1 MKNIFEKY
9 NTQKHESTFAVDL
22 KTVDHW
28 IKASELTKNDG
39 LQLNVIAIGKKNS
52 KYGDSGFIVGAV
64 MEGETIVGTV
74 MEGET
79 IGLNVP
85 KWYIETLEDMV
96 SDTEVVE
103 SIRAGGVTVKL
114 GKRTN
119 PKNGKEYP
127 SFEWDEMVLP
137 F

>member
-28 IKASELTKNDG
+28 IKASELTKNVG

-52 KYGDSGFIVGAV
+52 KYGDSGFIVG
-64 MEGETIVGTV
+64 TV
-74 MEGET
+74 LDGGT

-96 SDTEVVE
+96 TDTEVVE
-103 SIRAGGVTVKL
+103 AIRAGGVTVKL
-114 GKRTN
+114 GKRN
-119 PKNGKEYP
+119 SPKNGKEYP

>member
-9 NTQKHESTFAVDL
+9 NTKHESTFAVDL
-22 KTVDHW
+22 KTIDHW
-28 IKASELTKNDG
+28 IKASELTKNVG
-39 LQLNVIAIGKKNS
+39 LQLNVIAVGKKSS
-52 KYGDSGFIVGAV
+52 KYGDSGFIVGTV
-64 MEGETIVGTV
+64 HGEG
-74 MEGET
+74 T

-85 KWYIETLEDMV
+85 KWYIETIEDMV
-96 SDTEVVE
+96 RDSEVVE
-103 SIRAGGVTVKL
+103 AIRAGGVTVKL

-119 PKNGKEYP
+119 PKNGREYP

>member
-9 NTQKHESTFAVDL
+9 NNTKNESRFAVDL

-28 IKASELTKNDG
+28 IKSPELTKNVG

-52 KYGDSGFIVGAV
+52 KYGDSGFIVG
-64 MEGETIVGTV
+64 TV
-74 MEGET
+74 LGGGT

-85 KWYIETLEDMV
+85 KWYIETIEDMV
-96 SDTEVVE
+96 HDIEVVGA
-103 SIRAGGVTVKL
+103 IRAGGVTVKL

-119 PKNGKEYP
+119 QKNGKEYP
-127 SFEWDEMVLP
+127 TFEWYEFPVPKSMAL
-137 F
+137 

>member
-9 NTQKHESTFAVDL
+9 NTQKHESAFAVDL

-28 IKASELTKNDG
+28 IKASELIKNVG

-52 KYGDSGFIVGAV
+52 KYGDSGFIVG
-64 MEGETIVGTV
+64 TV
-74 MEGET
+74 LGGGT

-85 KWYIETLEDMV
+85 KWYIETIEEMV

-103 SIRAGGVTVKL
+103 AIRAGGVTVKL
-114 GKRTN
+114 GMHAN
-119 PKNGKEYP
+119 PKNGKVYP
-127 SFEWDEMVLP
+127 SFEWDEIVLP
-137 F
+137 Y

>member
-28 IKASELTKNDG
+28 IKASELTKNVG

-52 KYGDSGFIVGAV
+52 KYGDSGFIVG
-64 MEGETIVGTV
+64 TV
-74 MEGET
+74 LDGGT

-85 KWYIETLEDMV
+85 KWYIETIEEMV
-96 SDTEVVE
+96 SDTEVVAA
-103 SIRAGGVTVKL
+103 IRAGGVTVKL
-114 GKRTN
+114 GKHIN
-119 PKNGKEYP
+119 PKNGSVYP

>member
-9 NTQKHESTFAVDL
+9 NTKHESTFAVDL

-28 IKASELTKNDG
+28 IKASELTKNVG
-39 LQLNVIAIGKKNS
+39 LQLNVIAVGKKSS
-52 KYGDSGFIVGAV
+52 KYGDSGFIVGTV
-64 MEGETIVGTV
+64 HGEG
-74 MEGET
+74 T

-85 KWYIETLEDMV
+85 KWYIETIEDMV
-96 SDTEVVE
+96 RDSEVVE
-103 SIRAGGVTVKL
+103 AIRAGGVTVKL

-119 PKNGKEYP
+119 PKNGRKYP

>member
-9 NTQKHESTFAVDL
+9 NNKHESTFAVDL
-22 KTVDHW
+22 KTVDNW
-28 IKASELTKNDG
+28 IKASELTKNVG
-39 LQLNVIAIGKKNS
+39 LQLNVIAVGKKSS
-52 KYGDSGFIVGAV
+52 KYGDSGFIVGTV
-64 MEGETIVGTV
+64 HGEG
-74 MEGET
+74 T

-85 KWYIETLEDMV
+85 KWYIETIEDMV
-96 SDTEVVE
+96 RDSEVVE
-103 SIRAGGVTVKL
+103 AIRAGGVTVKL

-119 PKNGKEYP
+119 PKNVREYP

>member
-28 IKASELTKNDG
+28 IKASELTKNVG

-52 KYGDSGFIVGAV
+52 KYGDSGFIVA
-64 MEGETIVGTV
+64 TV
-74 MEGET
+74 HGDGT

-85 KWYIETLEDMV
+85 KWYIETIEDML
-96 SDTEVVE
+96 SDTEVVAA
-103 SIRAGGVTVKL
+103 IKAGGVTVKL

>member
-9 NTQKHESTFAVDL
+9 NNTKHESTFAVDL

-28 IKASELTKNDG
+28 IKASELTKNVG

-52 KYGDSGFIVGAV
+52 KYGDSGFIVG
-64 MEGETIVGTV
+64 TV
-74 MEGET
+74 LGGGT

-85 KWYIETLEDMV
+85 KWYIDTIEDMV
-96 SDTEVVE
+96 SDIEVVGA
-103 SIRAGGVTVKL
+103 IRAGGVTVKL

-119 PKNGKEYP
+119 PKNGNDYP
-127 SFEWDEMVLP
+127 TFEWGEFPVPKSMTL
-137 F
+137 

>member
-9 NTQKHESTFAVDL
+9 NTAKHESTFAVDL

-28 IKASELTKNDG
+28 IKASELTKNEG

-52 KYGDSGFIVGAV
+52 KYGDSGFIVG
-64 MEGETIVGTV
+64 TV
-74 MEGET
+74 MDGRT

-85 KWYIETLEDMV
+85 KWYIETIEDMV
-96 SDTEVVE
+96 SDTEAVE
-103 SIRAGGVTVKL
+103 AIRAGGVTVKI

>member
-9 NTQKHESTFAVDL
+9 NTKHESTFAVDL

-28 IKASELTKNDG
+28 IKASELTKNVG
-39 LQLNVIAIGKKNS
+39 LQLNVIAVGKKSS
-52 KYGDSGFIVGAV
+52 KYGDSGFIVGTV
-64 MEGETIVGTV
+64 HGEG
-74 MEGET
+74 T

-85 KWYIETLEDMV
+85 KWYIETIEDMV
-96 SDTEVVE
+96 RDSEVVE
-103 SIRAGGVTVKL
+103 AIRAGGVTVKL

-119 PKNGKEYP
+119 PKNGREYP

>member
-1 MKNIFEKY
+1 MSNIFEKY
-9 NTQKHESTFAVDL
+9 NATKHERTFAVDL

-28 IKASELTKNDG
+28 IKASELTKNEG

-52 KYGDSGFIVGAV
+52 KYGDSGFIVG
-64 MEGETIVGTV
+64 TV
-74 MEGET
+74 LDGET

-103 SIRAGGVTVKL
+103 AIRSGGVTVKL

-119 PKNGKEYP
+119 SKNGKEYP

>member
-9 NTQKHESTFAVDL
+9 NTKHEITFAVDL

-28 IKASELTKNDG
+28 IKASELTKNVG
-39 LQLNVIAIGKKNS
+39 LQLNVIAVGKKSS
-52 KYGDSGFIVGAV
+52 KYGDSGFIVGTV
-64 MEGETIVGTV
+64 HGEG
-74 MEGET
+74 T

-85 KWYIETLEDMV
+85 KWYIETIEDMV
-96 SDTEVVE
+96 RDSEVVE
-103 SIRAGGVTVKL
+103 AIRAGGVTVKL

-119 PKNGKEYP
+119 PKNGREYP
-127 SFEWDEMVLP
+127 SFEWDEMALP

>member
-9 NTQKHESTFAVDL
+9 NNTKHESTFAVDL

-28 IKASELTKNDG
+28 IKSSELTKNVG

-52 KYGDSGFIVGAV
+52 KYGDSGFIVGTAL
-64 MEGETIVGTV
+64 GS
-74 MEGET
+74 ET
-79 IGLNVP
+79 IGMNVP
-85 KWYIETLEDMV
+85 KWYIETIEDMV

-103 SIRAGGVTVKL
+103 AIREGGVTVKL

-127 SFEWDEMVLP
+127 TFEWDEFPVPKSMTL
-137 F
+137 